1 MVGPERAFQDEK
13 TVNEMLDL
21 LEKKGVKHI
30 DTAQLYTGSEKLLG
44 EANAGSR
51 FIIDTKWKGGFA
63 GELNTKT
70 IVESAKISLET
81 LKMKKGRIMF
91 VGI

>member
-1 MVGPERAFQDEK
+1 MIGPERSFKDEK
-13 TVNEMLDL
+13 SVTELLDL

-30 DTAQLYTGSEKLLG
+30 DSAQLYTGSEKLLG
-44 EANAGSR
+44 EFNAGSR

-70 IVESAKISLET
+70 IVDSSKISLET
-81 LKMKKGRIMF
+81 LKMKKGNA
-91 VGI
+91 